1 MAQIINHPPLD
12 TRDNLSYKII
22 VTRGRFRRLRE
33 SMDYSQAQLGKQM
46 GVAGRSVRRWEA
58 GRMQIPKVAG
68 MALEFIV
75 LKAKMKGKR

>member
-1 MAQIINHPPLD
+1 M
-12 TRDNLSYKII
+12 
-22 VTRGRFRRLRE
+22 VTPGRFRKLRE
-33 SMDYSQAQLGKQM
+33 FMDYSQAELGKLM

>member
-1 MAQIINHPPLD
+1 M
-12 TRDNLSYKII
+12 
-22 VTRGRFRRLRE
+22 RE
-33 SMDYSQAQLGKQM
+33 SMDYSQAELGKLM

>member
-1 MAQIINHPPLD
+1 
-12 TRDNLSYKII
+12 
-22 VTRGRFRRLRE
+22 LRE